1 MSRGSPEAGEKF
13 REEVV
18 QEATQTVVKF
28 NENFF
33 MKKHMDK
40 QGVREESKSTEES
53 KMDQSF
59 YRK

>member
-1 MSRGSPEAGEKF
+1 MAGEKF
-13 REEVV
+13 RLEVV

-40 QGVREESKSTEES
+40 QGVQEESKSTEES